1 MKDLYISL
9 NTKLEVAVE
18 ILAAKIAM
26 ISNEGYTSKDEEM
39 KKLLKEREE
48 MYKGNIEIIE
58 KIIKEY
64 GAEVRKKYKGVENG

>member
-1 MKDLYISL
+1 MENIQISL

-26 ISNEGYTSKDEEM
+26 TSRQPYNTDDEM
-39 KKLLKEREE
+39 KRLLKERDE
-48 MYKGNIEIIE
+48 MYKGNIEVIK

-64 GAEVRKKYKGVENG
+64 GPEIKEKYEGE